1 MTVMGSG
8 SSSRAPCVRGSGALA
23 SAFEQRRH
31 IIGRGHLAPATRRC
45 ERHVATQSAYPPEF
59 SVNADIPDRRPSATR
74 SGTHAT
80 QHRISGRDELPC
92 PRRRSPRIARAQS
105 HALKKY
111 GLWRHEE
118 EGPLRQRVVGKRQL
132 AVACRSHHIVPD
144 LPDKLAHLDWD
155 ARCQRQ
161 RKRACDGRPL

>member
-1 MTVMGSG
+1 MIFPFGDISVPV
-8 SSSRAPCVRGSGALA
+8 ACP
-23 SAFEQRRH
+23 
-31 IIGRGHLAPATRRC
+31 IGRFDVARETGERVQEIGTADDANKLLAANNRQPLDPMFLHHSHDLIERRLFGDGG
-45 ERHVATQSAYPPEF
+45 P
-59 SVNADIPDRRPSATR
+59 
-74 SGTHAT
+74 
-80 QHRISGRDELPC
+80 
-92 PRRRSPRIARAQS
+92 QS

-118 EGPLRQRVVGKRQL
+118 EGPLRQRAVGKRQL

-144 LPDKLAHLDWD
+144 LPDKRAHLDWD